1 MAMSRLYRLWRKEED
16 FNDKDLRTPRST
28 EPPLARHTA
37 KMWPLEKTQI
47 QTQVVSGKIRAE
59 YLTSVTET

>member
-1 MAMSRLYRLWRKEED
+1 MAMSREYRLWRKEED
-16 FNDKDLRTPRST
+16 FSVKGLRTLRST
-28 EPPLARHTA
+28 PRHTA

>member
-28 EPPLARHTA
+28 EPPSPATL
-37 KMWPLEKTQI
+37 
-47 QTQVVSGKIRAE
+47 QVVSGKIRAE